1 MSCTYVR
8 TYVCMLH
15 DVRISCALHC
25 LVHGV
30 SMMEFETQLNA
41 MHICILIGM
50 STVYTYIHVY
60 VYMHMCRQWPSNDSW
75 YTGIKVKFSLITL

>member
-30 SMMEFETQLNA
+30 SLMEFETQLNA

-60 VYMHMCRQWPSNDSW
+60 VYMYSTCVDSGQVM
-75 YTGIKVKFSLITL
+75 TVCTLALKLNFH